1 MPAITVLVTD
11 TFEQWRVKTN
21 QISTQIGD
29 MSALD
34 PTLTD
39 TTLVGALGKLL
50 TNPATKVVLRDSATG
65 AAQLPSGTDIQRPS
79 HGVGKLRYNTTS
91 SRGEISDGTQW
102 KPLGG
107 ATGGGPDDAFYENGN
122 RVTTSYQV
130 SANKNAIS
138 AGPVTVDPG
147 AVVTVPAGSVWVVV

>member
-1 MPAITVLVTD
+1 MALITVLVTD

-21 QISTQIGD
+21 IIGTYIGD

-34 PTLTD
+34 PTISD
-39 TTLVGALGKLL
+39 TTLVGAIGKLL
-50 TNPATKVVLRDSATG
+50 TSPSTKVVLRDSATG
-65 AAQLPSGTDIQRPS
+65 AAQLPSGTDIQRPP
-79 HGVGKLRYNTTS
+79 HGVGKLRYNITS

-122 RVTTSYQV
+122 RVTTSYTIT
-130 SANKNAIS
+130 ANKNAMS
-138 AGPVTVDPG
+138 AGPIIIDDGVTVTIPS
-147 AVVTVPAGSVWVVV
+147 GSYWTIV